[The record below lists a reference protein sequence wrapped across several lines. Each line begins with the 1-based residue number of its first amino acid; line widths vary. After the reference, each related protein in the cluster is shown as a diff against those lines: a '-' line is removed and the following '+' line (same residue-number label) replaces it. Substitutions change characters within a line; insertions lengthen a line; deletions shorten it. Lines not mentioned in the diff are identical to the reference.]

1 MQGLKRQVE
10 LLDAISEAPD
20 SGVSITGLCATTG
33 LPKATVHRM
42 LEGMRQLDM
51 VIQEGSKKWRLGPRV
66 SFWAGKYLQG
76 PTALGPLK
84 EYVGRLSRETRFFS
98 YLAIQDQQN
107 IVCVDLG
114 RSEHKAHFFVQ
125 LGSRVPVL
133 STAAAKALLA
143 HQPQELALPLIEKA
157 ITENPETRLETVT
170 PDSYLEELAETRRCG
185 YATCMEELEIGVS
198 AIGAAVKN
206 ARDQSVASL
215 SVVAPTAALV
225 EEWDDTV
232 WKLRMVAEEASA
244 MLGRKSKNNVGEG

>member
-1 MQGLKRQVE
+1 MQGLKRQAE

-20 SGVSITGLCATTG
+20 AGVSITSLCDTTG
-33 LPKATVHRM
+33 LPKGTVHRM
-42 LEGMRQLDM
+42 LEGMQQLDM
-51 VIQEGSKKWRLGPRV
+51 VVQEESKKWRLGPRV
-66 SFWAGKYLQG
+66 SFWAGKYLEG

-84 EYVGRLSRETRFFS
+84 EYVDRLSRETRFFS
-98 YLAIQDQQN
+98 YLAIQDLHN

-125 LGSRVPVL
+125 LGSSVPVL

-143 HQPQELALPLIEKA
+143 YQPQELALPLIEKA
-157 ITENPETRLETVT
+157 IAENPETRLETVT
-170 PDSYLEELAETRRCG
+170 LESYLEELSETRRCG

-206 ARDQSVASL
+206 ASNQSVASL

-232 WKLRMVAEEASA
+232 WKLRMIAEEASA
-244 MLGRKSKNNVGEG
+244 MLGKKSGDNVGEW